1 MKALVTGGAG
11 FLGSHIVDKLVGDGY
26 QVSVVDD
33 LSAGRRS
40 NLPTRVRFAKK
51 PVTRLTK
58 SDVAGAAVVVHCAA
72 QVSTFLSVDYPAE
85 DFERN
90 AHSTFHL
97 FETCRKYNDKTLIL
111 CTSSRSVL
119 GEIAPPAIADETFPY
134 NPSTFYNVHK
144 IYSELLCKI
153 YSELYGMK
161 SVVLRPSNVYGPRQ
175 PYWKGGW
182 YNFIAYWIKLAI
194 EGKPIPIYGTGEQ
207 IRDYMYVEDTANAF
221 MLALHNPHAVGDTFL
236 LPSGRGVSLN
246 ELAALVKR
254 LSGSDSKLEYLPA
267 RKGDIARF
275 VGDNSKA
282 ARVLGWK
289 PKVSLEDGLTREI
302 EWVRADLSSN
312 SRSAR
317 KRR

>member
-11 FLGSHIVDKLVGDGY
+11 FLGSHIVDRLVADGY
-26 QVSVVDD
+26 KVTVIDD
-33 LSAGRRS
+33 LSAGRRN
-40 NLPTRVRFAKK
+40 NLPPKVRLVKKAVAKMSK
-51 PVTRLTK
+51 N
-58 SDVAGAAVVVHCAA
+58 DVAGVDVVVHCAA

-97 FETCRKYNDKTLIL
+97 FETCRKHNDKALIL

-119 GEIAPPAIADETFPY
+119 GNIAPPALADEAFPY

-182 YNFIAYWIKLAI
+182 YNFIAFWIRLAL
-194 EGKPIPIYGTGEQ
+194 EAKPIPIYGTGEQ
-207 IRDYMYVEDTANAF
+207 IRDYTYVADAVDAF
-221 MLALHNPHAVGDTFL
+221 MLALHNPRAVGETFL

-246 ELAALVKR
+246 ELAGLVR
-254 LSGSDSKLEYLPA
+254 SQTNSKSELEYLPA

-275 VGDNSKA
+275 VGSSAKA
-282 ARVLGWK
+282 ARILGWRTK
-289 PKVSLEDGLTREI
+289 ISLEDGLAKEI
-302 EWVRADLSSN
+302 EWVGSTLGKSS
-312 SRSAR
+312 
-317 KRR
+317 KGRRTR